1 MDAQI
6 KGTTM
11 PVLEVQLNP
20 GEKLVAE
27 AGELSWMTE
36 TIQLKTTTQTGGSKG
51 MMGVLKRAVG
61 GGGIFMTEYEA
72 EGSAGMVTFA
82 TKLPGQILPT
92 KVSEG
97 AGFLVHRHGFL
108 CATDG
113 IEVTMGFQKKLG
125 VGIFGGEGFVL
136 QKLTG
141 NADAWIEL
149 DGEVIV
155 YDLQPG
161 QYLRIHPGHIGMFQE
176 SVTLDL
182 TTVPGIKNKFF
193 GADGIFL
200 AKLTGPGRI
209 WLQSLPLSNLAQAL
223 SPYFAQSEATAGA
236 AGGVAGAALKG
247 LLGN

>member
-11 PVLEVQLNP
+11 PVLEVTMNP
-20 GEKLVAE
+20 GDKLVAE

-36 TIQLKTTTQTGGSKG
+36 TIQLKTTTQTGGAKG
-51 MMGVLKRAVG
+51 VMGVLKRAVA

-72 EGSAGMVTFA
+72 EGSPGMVTFA

-92 KVSEG
+92 KVQEG

-108 CATDG
+108 CATEG

-182 TTVPGIKNKFF
+182 ATVPGIKNKFF
-193 GADGIFL
+193 GGDGIFL
-200 AKLTGPGRI
+200 AKLTGPGRV
-209 WLQSLPLSNLAQAL
+209 WLQSLPLANLAAAL
-223 SPYFAQSEATAGA
+223 APYFAQEEVAAGG

>member
-1 MDAQI
+1 
-6 KGTTM
+6 
-11 PVLEVQLNP
+11 
-20 GEKLVAE
+20 
-27 AGELSWMTE
+27 MTE

-51 MMGVLKRAVG
+51 VMGVLKRAVA

-92 KVSEG
+92 KVQEG
-97 AGFLVHRHGFL
+97 SGFLVHRHGFL
-108 CATDG
+108 CATEG

-125 VGIFGGEGFVL
+125 VGIFGGEGFIL

-141 NADAWIEL
+141 DADAWIEL

-161 QYLRIHPGHIGMFQE
+161 QFLRIHPGHIGMFQE

-193 GADGIFL
+193 GGDGIFL
-200 AKLTGPGRI
+200 AKLTGPGRV

-223 SPYFAQSEATAGA
+223 SPYFAQGEVQAGA